1 MNGNDMSCTVKKAL
15 FLNVKLIF
23 QNLGCA
29 ICATFTKSVF
39 KRCLNLKI
47 FCCVLLDLL
56 EKKLFNQSTWDN
68 FRKVIILWNC
78 FQYC

>member
-1 MNGNDMSCTVKKAL
+1 MSCTVKKAL

-39 KRCLNLKI
+39 KRLFEFKNI
-47 FCCVLLDLL
+47 LLRFARFIGK
-56 EKKLFNQSTWDN
+56 EAFQSIHL
-68 FRKVIILWNC
+68 R
-78 FQYC
+78 